1 MVQGFFQDNSTTW
14 HSLASLNQ
22 DCRPLL
28 QQGGV
33 RPGRSWPRPSGLPR
47 ILAAKGP
54 FQAPTTHQPQSLFWC
69 VTSAPPGSTVGGSDP
84 VFLASYSSLI
94 RALDPAASTF
104 YFLGLDRSCKL
115 VLVPATTGKA
125 NREGVREDAFKY
137 DRQVSKTCEV

>member
-1 MVQGFFQDNSTTW
+1 M
-14 HSLASLNQ
+14 
-22 DCRPLL
+22 
-28 QQGGV
+28 
-33 RPGRSWPRPSGLPR
+33 
-47 ILAAKGP
+47 
-54 FQAPTTHQPQSLFWC
+54 
-69 VTSAPPGSTVGGSDP
+69 GGSDP